1 MLLSELI
8 QTATGRLSSSYPER
22 EAREMVFAFLEHH
35 IGTKRHTHIVE
46 PSFEVSEEAASAALE
61 AFGRMASGEP
71 LQYVTGFADF
81 YGRRFHVN
89 PDVLIPRPETELLCR
104 EVLSYGTNRQMLQWP
119 PPTSWAPPP
128 SRGWQNAISAYLAT
142 RPETELLC
150 REVLN
155 KVTVASVNEAS
166 SDAATGPG
174 ICANKYGKGDRS
186 PMPPRGLSP
195 EVTGGLEQNPEF
207 ARILDLCTGSGCIAW
222 TLALEMPGAK
232 VTAVDISDGALA
244 VASSQDFSEE
254 AARTGAVSPTFIKA
268 DVLAGPSSFLS
279 DLPQYDIIVSNP
291 PYVMDK
297 EKALMRSNVLDHEPH
312 LALFVSDDDPLIF
325 YRAIAD
331 WSRALLKPDGFGIV
345 EINEALGME
354 TADVFTKTGFGNV
367 EIIRDLSDRDR
378 FVRFF

>member
-8 QTATGRLSSSYPER
+8 QTATGRLRSSYPER

-46 PSFEVSEEAASAALE
+46 PSFEVSEESVSVALE

-71 LQYVTGFADF
+71 LQYVTGYADF
-81 YGRRFHVN
+81 YGRRFHVT
-89 PDVLIPRPETELLCR
+89 PDVLIP
-104 EVLSYGTNRQMLQWP
+104 
-119 PPTSWAPPP
+119 
-128 SRGWQNAISAYLAT
+128 

-174 ICANKYGKGDRS
+174 ICANKYEKGDRS

-254 AARTGAVSPTFIKA
+254 TVRTGAVSPTFIKA
-268 DVLAGPSSFLS
+268 DVLAGPSSE
-279 DLPQYDIIVSNP
+279 LPQYDIIVSNP

-325 YRAIAD
+325 YRAIAV
-331 WSRALLKPDGFGIV
+331 WAKALLKPDGFGIV